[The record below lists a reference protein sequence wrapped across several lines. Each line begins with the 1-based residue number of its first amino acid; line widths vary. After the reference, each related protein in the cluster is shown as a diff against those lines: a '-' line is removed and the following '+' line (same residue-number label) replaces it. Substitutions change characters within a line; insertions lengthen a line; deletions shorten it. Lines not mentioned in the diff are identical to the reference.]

1 MSEVRP
7 TSASHHK
14 LDHTRDEAPVQEGH
28 IASAQASPISVEPVA
43 PQDAQAAGAASVE
56 QRKHLQDNVSGSEQK
71 GAAERAQEL
80 QQAQPGGTAGLHATG
95 SSADRS

>member
-7 TSASHHK
+7 TDASHHK
-14 LDHTRDEAPVQEGH
+14 LDQNPEQEGH
-28 IASAQASPISVEPVA
+28 TASAQASPNSVEPVT
-43 PQDAQAAGAASVE
+43 PQDAQAAGAASAE

-71 GAAERAQEL
+71 GAAERAEEL

-95 SSADRS
+95 SSADKA